1 MTDMMACMNYHIN
14 WLLLEWKQTKG
25 DVNWIVLYDKETGEY
40 KSYATR
46 LHALH
51 VIDHMRIHNLEE
63 FMGFT
68 LERWP
73 NSFWLK
79 KKDE

>member
-1 MTDMMACMNYHIN
+1 
-14 WLLLEWKQTKG
+14 
-25 DVNWIVLYDKETGEY
+25 
-40 KSYATR
+40 
-46 LHALH
+46 
-51 VIDHMRIHNLEE
+51 MRIHNLEE

-79 KKDE
+79 KKDEWLNTIETKQINPTK